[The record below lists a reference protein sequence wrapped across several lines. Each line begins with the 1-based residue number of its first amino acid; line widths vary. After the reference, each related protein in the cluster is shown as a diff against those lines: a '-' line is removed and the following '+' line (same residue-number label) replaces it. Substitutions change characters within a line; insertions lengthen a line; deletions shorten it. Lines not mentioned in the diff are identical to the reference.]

1 MHIHGSMHTTHKPQ
15 HLCISR
21 MQRCSYVHLNL
32 PVLHVTPVFVPHSH
46 RNSQE
51 QTNVPSLVS
60 YLRVKKGLMEKEE
73 NLDSKAYL

>member
-1 MHIHGSMHTTHKPQ
+1 MVACTLP
-15 HLCISR
+15 ISFNICALAEC
-21 MQRCSYVHLNL
+21 RCVHLTL
-32 PVLHVTPVFVPHSH
+32 PVLLVTPVFVPHSH

-51 QTNVPSLVS
+51 QTNVPSLVF